1 MSKRPRLV
9 SAAIAAS
16 FITSSVAL
24 ADFVTF
30 DMVWEGINGSNAIA
44 TGSLTIDTSILDIA
58 AGASGWDEFG
68 EPGSPFVDLTVTLVD
83 ALVNNGTYTFADGD
97 FGVAFWTSTGAL
109 DLSADLIGQT
119 NFSGFNYWASAGNF
133 GNIPSNLPENILST
147 SPGSSANE
155 HLVMTSMIA
164 QNVSVVPLPSAA
176 WAGLGLLGVLGV
188 RRRLSR

>member
-30 DMVWEGINGSNAIA
+30 DMVWEGINGSNASA

-68 EPGSPFVDLTVTLVD
+68 EPGSPFVD
-83 ALVNNGTYTFADGD
+83 
-97 FGVAFWTSTGAL
+97 
-109 DLSADLIGQT
+109 
-119 NFSGFNYWASAGNF
+119 
-133 GNIPSNLPENILST
+133 
-147 SPGSSANE
+147 
-155 HLVMTSMIA
+155 
-164 QNVSVVPLPSAA
+164 
-176 WAGLGLLGVLGV
+176 
-188 RRRLSR
+188 

>member
-9 SAAIAAS
+9 SATIAAS

-30 DMVWEGINGSNAIA
+30 DMVWEGIDGSTASA
-44 TGSLTIDTSILDIA
+44 WGSLTIDTSILDIA
-58 AGASGWDEFG
+58 AGASAVSYFG
-68 EPGSPFVDLTVTLVD
+68 VSGSPFVDFMITIED
-83 ALVNNGTYTFADGD
+83 AQTNNGTYSVADGHISLGIWD
-97 FGVAFWTSTGAL
+97 ATGPL
-109 DLSADLIGQT
+109 DLGTELIGQAG
-119 NFSGFNYWASAGNF
+119 FEGFNFW
-133 GNIPSNLPENILST
+133 PTST
-147 SPGSSANE
+147 SLPGNAPAGILNTHRDSPANDR
-155 HLVMTSMIA
+155 LVMTSMIA

>member
-30 DMVWEGINGSNAIA
+30 DMVWEGINGSNASA

-83 ALVNNGTYTFADGD
+83 ALVNNGTYTFAEGD

-119 NFSGFNYWASAGNF
+119 NFSGFNY
-133 GNIPSNLPENILST
+133 
-147 SPGSSANE
+147 
-155 HLVMTSMIA
+155 
-164 QNVSVVPLPSAA
+164 
-176 WAGLGLLGVLGV
+176 
-188 RRRLSR
+188 